1 VDSLQ
6 GLPSSTV
13 LVLEILERH
22 KVLADFRGAVLLT
35 RPWHDREFAFKI
47 AVKKAMKDRPQEA
60 ERVIME
66 ELGQIHGMGV
76 WHGVHPKKLT
86 HAQRKAIL
94 RSSMFL
100 KEKYTASGAFEKLK
114 ARLVAGGDRQDKT
127 LYDDLS
133 SPTAMTIS
141 VLTAASIA
149 AKEGRKT
156 ATADIKGAFLNSSM
170 EPTGVKVHMRLD
182 KDMTKILVKID
193 PSFAQFVQD
202 DGSSVVELD
211 KALYG
216 TVEAAKL
223 WFDNIAGHLTVDLD
237 FKVNPYDNC
246 VFNKLG
252 GAGHQITVV
261 LHVDDMLIT
270 CVDDCEIDGLIKAL
284 EDSYQGVTAH
294 RERVL
299 DFIGMTFDFTA
310 PGQVSVTMA
319 KCVEDIVSGAISA
332 DSIILNGGEL
342 RVRHTPATDRL
353 FDIRDEAPKLSKVDA
368 DFFHSYVAKMLYVA
382 KRVRPDCLT
391 AVSFLSTRVQAPDL
405 DDLAKLRRLLGYL
418 LGTKDRGIVLRIGE
432 SMSVSVFA
440 DASYGVH
447 NQSGKSHTGCVI
459 VVGDAGPVFVKSSK
473 QKIVTKSSSEAE
485 LVAVSDSASQGIH
498 LWNFMVAQGYTM
510 PPLRLLQDNKST
522 IALLERG
529 GPASQRSRHIDI
541 KYFWVYE
548 RCKSGTVALS
558 YLPTADMVANILT
571 KPLQGAQFVKERQ
584 MLTNWE

>member
-1 VDSLQ
+1 
-6 GLPSSTV
+6 
-13 LVLEILERH
+13 
-22 KVLADFRGAVLLT
+22 
-35 RPWHDREFAFKI
+35 
-47 AVKKAMKDRPQEA
+47 
-60 ERVIME
+60 
-66 ELGQIHGMGV
+66 
-76 WHGVHPKKLT
+76 
-86 HAQRKAIL
+86 
-94 RSSMFL
+94 
-100 KEKYTASGAFEKLK
+100 
-114 ARLVAGGDRQDKT
+114 
-127 LYDDLS
+127 
-133 SPTAMTIS
+133 
-141 VLTAASIA
+141 
-149 AKEGRKT
+149 
-156 ATADIKGAFLNSSM
+156 
-170 EPTGVKVHMRLD
+170 
-182 KDMTKILVKID
+182 
-193 PSFAQFVQD
+193 
-202 DGSSVVELD
+202 
-211 KALYG
+211 
-216 TVEAAKL
+216 
-223 WFDNIAGHLTVDLD
+223 
-237 FKVNPYDNC
+237 
-246 VFNKLG
+246 
-252 GAGHQITVV
+252 
-261 LHVDDMLIT
+261 
-270 CVDDCEIDGLIKAL
+270 
-284 EDSYQGVTAH
+284 
-294 RERVL
+294 
-299 DFIGMTFDFTA
+299 
-310 PGQVSVTMA
+310 MA

-405 DDLAKLRRLLGYL
+405 DDLAKLRRLLEHL

-432 SMSVSVFA
+432 SMSVSMFA

-510 PPLRLLQDNKST
+510 PPLRLLQDNTST

-571 KPLQGAQFVKERQ
+571 KPLQGAQFVNERQ